1 MSGDE
6 RETGTPVVDLPA
18 IARAADR
25 RVAWS
30 GASDDLHLNL
40 VVLATSD
47 AIEEHVNVE
56 VDVLLVGIEGTGTVT
71 VDDDRQT
78 LGPGQ
83 AIMIAKGAHRA
94 IAGTCE
100 RFAYLSCH
108 RRRGGLMPLK
118 PTRR

>member
-1 MSGDE
+1 MSDE
-6 RETGTPVVDLPA
+6 ERGTGTSVVDLPA

-40 VVLATSD
+40 VVLAPGD
-47 AIEEHVNVE
+47 AIEGHVNAE
-56 VDVLLVGIEGTGTVT
+56 VDVLLVGIDGTGTV
-71 VDDDRQT
+71 DIDEELRT

-83 AIMIAKGAHRA
+83 AIVIPKGTRRA
-94 IAGTCE
+94 IAGTGE

-108 RRRGGLMPLK
+108 RRRGGLMP
-118 PTRR
+118 TRR

>member
-1 MSGDE
+1 MNDE
-6 RETGTPVVDLPA
+6 GRGTGASVVDLPA

-25 RVAWS
+25 RLAWS

-40 VVLATSD
+40 VVLTPGD
-47 AIEEHVNVE
+47 AIDEHVNAE
-56 VDVLLVGIEGTGTVT
+56 VDVLLVGIEGTGIVEL
-71 VDDDRQT
+71 DGDRQM

-83 AIMIAKGAHRA
+83 AIVIPKGARRA
-94 IAGTCE
+94 IAGTGE

-108 RRRGGLMPLK
+108 RRRGGLK